1 MGDNVLSYFD
11 KLSIAEA
18 IFLYVDLALFLLL
31 KYLYPCY
38 FKIQDSAGIPEQIMV
53 IVTSLFKGTTLNKKS
68 RLEHESLRY
77 PETRI
82 LMYHGYWLY
91 ESYLIGIVYA
101 VRSSHLAY
109 SALGK

>member
-1 MGDNVLSYFD
+1 M
-11 KLSIAEA
+11 
-18 IFLYVDLALFLLL
+18 
-31 KYLYPCY
+31 
-38 FKIQDSAGIPEQIMV
+38 PEQITF
-53 IVTSLFKGTTLNKKS
+53 IVATLFKGTTLNKKS